1 MVLRIADDD
10 GPKFLLIAR
19 TEECR
24 IEGHSARQL
33 GDVLAIDRAVAG
45 ELGQRQVVGIEREQP
60 QAWKPARQQLGE
72 TFRVRLRKAGH
83 ANVLEME
90 TILPGQSGFWAGDL
104 LQCPGDLRR
113 NDLDVV
119 DVVRW
124 TRQIVVER
132 GDEAPETVNVD
143 RPR

>member
-19 TEECR
+19 AEECR

-33 GDVLAIDRAVAG
+33 GDVLAIDRAVAC

-60 QAWKPARQQLGE
+60 QAWKSAREQLGE

-90 TILPGQSGFWAGDL
+90 TILPRQSGFWAGDL